1 MAEREAAPQAA
12 KEEAAALRKDIAKLD
27 RELGRALEIT
37 LAGEGEA
44 KTVAG
49 ALRAKEREKS
59 ELQARLEHLDG
70 LQQEAEA
77 FDLAE
82 WFKEMSELVADTKNF
97 LESRVDS
104 GRRLLRQCLATPF
117 AVAPDV
123 EGGWTFSGEGRFVPS
138 DLSRLVR
145 HEATNKPHFD
155 QRRVQGRVSV
165 GKNANPPEVV
175 PPAGHEQSWR
185 KLPPLAVPSVGRLIV
200 AGAAAVKLA

>member
-1 MAEREAAPQAA
+1 
-12 KEEAAALRKDIAKLD
+12 L
-27 RELGRALEIT
+27 
-37 LAGEGEA
+37 
-44 KTVAG
+44 
-49 ALRAKEREKS
+49 
-59 ELQARLEHLDG
+59 
-70 LQQEAEA
+70 
-77 FDLAE
+77 
-82 WFKEMSELVADTKNF
+82 
-97 LESRVDS
+97 
-104 GRRLLRQCLATPF
+104 
-117 AVAPDV
+117 
-123 EGGWTFSGEGRFVPS
+123 PS

>member
-1 MAEREAAPQAA
+1 LAEREAAPQAA

-27 RELGRALEIT
+27 RELGRALEIA

-123 EGGWTFSGEGRFVPS
+123 EGGWTFSGEGRFV
-138 DLSRLVR
+138 
-145 HEATNKPHFD
+145 
-155 QRRVQGRVSV
+155 
-165 GKNANPPEVV
+165 
-175 PPAGHEQSWR
+175 
-185 KLPPLAVPSVGRLIV
+185 AV
-200 AGAAAVKLA
+200 